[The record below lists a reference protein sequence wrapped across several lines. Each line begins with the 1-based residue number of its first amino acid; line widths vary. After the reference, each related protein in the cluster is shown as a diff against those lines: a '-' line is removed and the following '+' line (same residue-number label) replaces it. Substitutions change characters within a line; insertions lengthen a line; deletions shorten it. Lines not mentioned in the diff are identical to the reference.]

1 MTKIFLPLETL
12 IFLSMFGN
20 ILQKESSPSLNFTIN
35 YLCIFF
41 SLESLQTIIVFCIW
55 VSYNYEINY
64 LSNKSNVMK
73 TSGKNVAN
81 VLVVVIHLE
90 ILADML

>member
-1 MTKIFLPLETL
+1 
-12 IFLSMFGN
+12 MFGN

-41 SLESLQTIIVFCIW
+41 SLESLQTIIVFYIW
-55 VSYNYEINY
+55 VSYNLEINY